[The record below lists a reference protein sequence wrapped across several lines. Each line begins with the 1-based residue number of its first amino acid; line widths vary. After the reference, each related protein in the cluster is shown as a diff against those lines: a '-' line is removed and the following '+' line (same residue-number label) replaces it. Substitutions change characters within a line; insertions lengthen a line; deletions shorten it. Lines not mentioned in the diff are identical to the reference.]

1 MKNLKR
7 FFSYLSIGCMA
18 LCAITFCACGG
29 DDEDNESGGGGSTSN
44 VDNPL
49 VSEGGKL
56 LTSVSFYYDSNSPYE
71 IYTFSYDGKLRP
83 YKVSDMYE
91 DLYVIDYDK
100 GIVETWEGECM
111 GVGLSMKFNS
121 DGYITKVK
129 GSWEFE
135 DEGEMFSGSVDWN
148 ASYSSEGRMNS
159 VNTVSEIREGNY
171 HEKYTSNNSLTWS
184 NGNLT
189 NSTVNGKWTDSKGK
203 ETGSVYRSYSLE
215 YGSMI
220 NKFKQYPFVL
230 DDPMTLC
237 GLFGKGPN
245 MLPISVTY
253 AYKEVDAHEEYENNA
268 FMTSEYTLN
277 DDGSIGTETWKKD
290 SRQAFKCVYSYSS
303 ANSASRLNTR
313 SCEETKESS
322 KTDKAKRVRE
332 FLMSLPFVLERKAGK

>member
-1 MKNLKR
+1 
-7 FFSYLSIGCMA
+7 MA

-56 LTSVSFYYDSNSPYE
+56 LTSVSFYYYNDSPE

-100 GIVETWEGECM
+100 GIVETWVGEDM
-111 GVGLSMKFNS
+111 GLSIKFNS
-121 DGYITKVK
+121 DGYITKIK
-129 GSWEFE
+129 GSWEYK
-135 DEGEMFSGSVDWN
+135 DDGETFSGSVEWN
-148 ASYSSEGRMNS
+148 LSYSSEGRMTS
-159 VNTVSEIREGNY
+159 ANTVTETWEGNDY
-171 HEKYTSNNSLTWS
+171 EKFTSNNSLTWS

-203 ETGSVYRSYSLE
+203 EIASVYSSYSFE

-220 NKFKQYPFVL
+220 NKFKQYPGIL
-230 DDPMTLC
+230 GEDPMPLC
-237 GLFGKGPN
+237 GLYGKGPN

-253 AYKEVDAHEEYENNA
+253 AYKEVDAHEEYVDNA